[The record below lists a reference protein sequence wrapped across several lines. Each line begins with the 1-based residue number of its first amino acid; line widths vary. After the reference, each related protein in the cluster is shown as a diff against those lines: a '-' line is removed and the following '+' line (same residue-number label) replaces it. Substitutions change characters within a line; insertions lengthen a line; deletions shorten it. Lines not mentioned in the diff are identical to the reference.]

1 MKGADFIIS
10 YRPLWETMK
19 QKDISQY
26 YLLQNGI
33 DNRVLDSLKH
43 NRNIT
48 ALTLEKVCT
57 AVGCTPNDVIE
68 FIKENE

>member
-1 MKGADFIIS
+1 MFNYS
-10 YRPLWETMK
+10 PLWETMK

>member
-1 MKGADFIIS
+1 MIYIIS

-19 QKDISQY
+19 RKGISQY

-48 ALTLEKVCT
+48 ALTLEKVCD
-57 AVGCTPNDVIE
+57 AVNCTPNEVIE
-68 FIKENE
+68 FIKE